1 MPHRPTETNRPD
13 YRHAGVSK
21 ATFRERAGSCS
32 HSKPTSAGPKNEAAC
47 HEQQARRN
55 SAVRGVILFMSL
67 AMIASVDADELLVS
81 AAASLTDAM
90 KEIGARHQQQTGDK
104 LMFNFGGSSLLARQ
118 IEEGVPADVFASADE
133 TQMDRLEKAGRLER
147 GTRSDLL
154 TNALVIVARRDS
166 PLQINSVADLASS
179 NVSRIAIADPQS
191 VPAGIYARQ
200 LLANAGIWERV
211 RDKIVPAENVR
222 AALAVVEAGNADLG
236 IVYTTDVAASG
247 ATRVLFNPPAE
258 LSPKITYPVAV
269 MANSAHSGA
278 AKRFL
283 AFLKSSEAAEIFQR
297 AGFGAVK

>member
-1 MPHRPTETNRPD
+1 M
-13 YRHAGVSK
+13 
-21 ATFRERAGSCS
+21 
-32 HSKPTSAGPKNEAAC
+32 
-47 HEQQARRN
+47 
-55 SAVRGVILFMSL
+55 LFMTL
-67 AMIASVDADELLVS
+67 AMIASVNADELLVS

-90 KEIGARHQQQTGDK
+90 KEIGARHEKQTGDK
-104 LMFNFGGSSLLARQ
+104 LLFNFGGSSLLARQ

-133 TQMDRLEKAGRLER
+133 AQMDRLEKAGRLER
-147 GTRSDLL
+147 GTRCDLL
-154 TNALVIVARRDS
+154 TNALVIVARQDS

-191 VPAGIYARQ
+191 VPAGLYARQ

-236 IVYTTDVAASG
+236 IVYTTDAASG
-247 ATRVLFNPPAE
+247 ATRVLFNAPAE

-283 AFLKSSEAAEIFQR
+283 TFLKSSEAAQIFQR
-297 AGFGAVK
+297 AGFGVVK

>member
-1 MPHRPTETNRPD
+1 M
-13 YRHAGVSK
+13 
-21 ATFRERAGSCS
+21 
-32 HSKPTSAGPKNEAAC
+32 
-47 HEQQARRN
+47 
-55 SAVRGVILFMSL
+55 LFMTL
-67 AMIASVDADELLVS
+67 AMIASVNADELLVS

-90 KEIGARHQQQTGDK
+90 KEIGARHEKQTGDK
-104 LMFNFGGSSLLARQ
+104 LLFNFGGSSLLARQ

-133 TQMDRLEKAGRLER
+133 AQMDRLEKAGRLER
-147 GTRSDLL
+147 GTRCDLL
-154 TNALVIVARRDS
+154 TNALVIVARQDS

-191 VPAGIYARQ
+191 VPAGLYARQ

-236 IVYTTDVAASG
+236 IVYTTDAAASG
-247 ATRVLFNPPAE
+247 ATRVLFNAPAE

-283 AFLKSSEAAEIFQR
+283 TFLKSSEAAQIFQR
-297 AGFGAVK
+297 AGFGVVK

>member
-1 MPHRPTETNRPD
+1 MPLRPKETSRPD
-13 YRHAGVSK
+13 YRRAGASK
-21 ATFRERAGSCS
+21 ATFREPAGLCS
-32 HSKPTSAGPKNEAAC
+32 HGKPINVVPKNEAAC
-47 HEQQARRN
+47 HHRLARRN
-55 SAVRGVILFMSL
+55 SAVRGVILVMTL
-67 AMIASVDADELLVS
+67 AMVASVNADELLVS
-81 AAASLTDAM
+81 AAASLTDAV
-90 KEIGARHQQQTGDK
+90 KEIGARYEKQTGDK
-104 LMFNFGGSSLLARQ
+104 LIFNFGGSSLLARQ
-118 IEEGVPADVFASADE
+118 IEEGVPADVFLSADE
-133 TQMDRLEKAGRLER
+133 AQMDRLERASRLER

-154 TNALVIVARRDS
+154 TNALVIVARQDS

-236 IVYTTDVAASG
+236 IVYTTDTAASQ
-247 ATRVLFNPPAE
+247 ATRGLLDAPTE

-269 MANSAHSGA
+269 MANSTHSGA

-297 AGFGAVK
+297 AGFGVVK